1 MRKSRQPSRPK
12 RSRRTHPV
20 RSSGASPV
28 RWWEESQRSSTVVEG
43 SSLPDRCLKLAF
55 PSGDPL
61 DHLNWLRPGAVVF
74 ALLMPLVFIARIAAV
89 RSAVVGMLHSPKAQ
103 AAEWMSKGQP
113 LEAIGP
119 LKAALSRHPDD
130 SLLLRQLALAE
141 AATAPSDARRCYNR
155 LEKLDAATDEDRA
168 RHSILLSGLQDLA
181 GAKAVLSKISPD
193 KRSSG
198 LTQQAWLELWR
209 AAGDFAAA
217 AEVLDSMYAAR
228 HDVALATCLNLV
240 EAASRTPSAP
250 TTLDKVE
257 KVVMKEL
264 AATLGTKPMEV
275 KALAPRLASINWH
288 STEARRD
295 VAGALRSLP
304 GNPSEFRMAAV
315 RLSFPAS
322 LDGNDRTALR
332 KAWLDEVNSAG
343 GLSAAEKDRVAAYL
357 QKQREH
363 ELVVDLI
370 PAAEAVTEYPL
381 FVRRVDSLLELGRWR
396 EVGVLCADPTAPSL
410 LQSRL
415 LTQSLAALYKQGPQT
430 FQAERLLMNG
440 LYEARDEKRA
450 AACFA
455 TGCAALDH
463 RLNNLAGQAFAAALD
478 LADDRRATLE
488 SIINSSR
495 HGAMNVAQLLGAFD
509 GTDALHD
516 ETVQNQLIYLN
527 LLAGR
532 DLDTMREVIHNRRS
546 QAPDETYLRF
556 LEAFALHLRGDYSQ
570 AAQLLVPLP
579 RYRWHQGEAAV
590 IASIVAAAGKMDRSA
605 GLLSRINTGEL
616 FTEERSMVEPW
627 KQKLASSS
635 PLLSKVETA
644 NEPAPQQ

>member
-1 MRKSRQPSRPK
+1 MLERRRQSRPK
-12 RSRRTHPV
+12 RGRRTLPV
-20 RSSGASPV
+20 RSGGRGPV
-28 RWWEESQRSSTVVEG
+28 RWWEESHRSSTVVAG
-43 SSLPDRCLKLAF
+43 SSSLDRCLKLAF

-61 DHLNWLRPGAVVF
+61 DHLNFLRPGAVVF
-74 ALLMPLVFIARIAAV
+74 ALLMPLVFIARIDAV
-89 RSAVVGMLHSPKAQ
+89 RATLAGMFHSPRAQ

-119 LKAALSRHPDD
+119 LKTALGRHPDD
-130 SLLLRQLALAE
+130 PLLLRQLAIAE
-141 AATAPSDARRCYNR
+141 AATAPAEARRCYNR
-155 LEKLDAATDEDRA
+155 LEKLGASTDEDRA
-168 RHSILLSGLQDLA
+168 RHSMLLSGLQDLS
-181 GAKAVLSKISPD
+181 GAKAVLSKISPE
-193 KRSSG
+193 KKVSG
-198 LTQQAWLELWR
+198 LAQLAWLELWR

-217 AEVLDSMYAAR
+217 AEVLDSIFTAR
-228 HDVALATCLNLV
+228 QDVALATCLSLV
-240 EAASRTPSAP
+240 EAAGRTPIAP
-250 TTLDKVE
+250 ATLDKLE

-264 AATLGTKPMEV
+264 TAAQGSKPMEV
-275 KALAPRLASINWH
+275 KTLAARLASINWH
-288 STEARRD
+288 SAQARLD
-295 VAGALRSLP
+295 VAATLRALP

-315 RLSFPAS
+315 RLSFPAH
-322 LDGNDRTALR
+322 LDASDRAGLR

-363 ELVVDLI
+363 ELVAELV

-396 EVGVLCADPTAPSL
+396 EVGVMCADPAAPSL

-463 RLNNLAGQAFAAALD
+463 RLNSLAGQAFAAALD
-478 LADDRRATLE
+478 FADDRRATLE
-488 SIINSSR
+488 SIINTSR
-495 HGAMNVAQLLGAFD
+495 HSSMNVAQLLGAFD

-590 IASIVAAAGKMDRSA
+590 IASIVAAAGKVDRSA

-616 FTEERSMVEPW
+616 FAEERSMVEPW
-627 KQKLASSS
+627 KQKLAAGQ
-635 PLLSKVETA
+635 PLLSKVEA
-644 NEPAPQQ
+644 INEPAPQQ